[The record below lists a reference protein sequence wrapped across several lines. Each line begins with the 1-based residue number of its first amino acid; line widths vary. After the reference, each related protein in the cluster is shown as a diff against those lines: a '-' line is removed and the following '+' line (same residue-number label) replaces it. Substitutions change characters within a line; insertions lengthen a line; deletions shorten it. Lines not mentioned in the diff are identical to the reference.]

1 VTLQSARAVHRPV
14 TPTASQKYVL
24 LAPPSATAR
33 PASVQSLASSTPAA
47 GNQLMRTMTPTSSTT
62 AAAAAAAAATTTKLV
77 VVTVDSVTD
86 SLVTT
91 SSGTLE

>member
-1 VTLQSARAVHRPV
+1 MTLQSARAVHRPV

-62 AAAAAAAAATTTKLV
+62 AAAAAATTTKLV